1 MLARAKPKQSPLQG
15 AAWPS
20 EPFLVATLPLPP
32 GVNASYK
39 TVNFKVQNGDKKG
52 TWVRR
57 PGATPALEQ
66 FKKDA
71 ENILVYSSSDV
82 TADLDVVEKIKASK
96 KKIPLELF
104 IKFYF
109 KTLWLHDVDGCVKA
123 AMDAVFKYLG
133 LNDNT
138 VVTLFVDKFADR
150 DNPRCEISLSVC
162 LERIEQC

>member
-1 MLARAKPKQSPLQG
+1 MPTRAKPKPSPLQG
-15 AAWPS
+15 VAWPV

-66 FKKDA
+66 FKEDAILSFYTDKHLWNWDAISRIKD
-71 ENILVYSSSDV
+71 
-82 TADLDVVEKIKASK
+82 SK
-96 KKIPLELF
+96 KKVPLAAT
-104 IKFYF
+104 IRFYF
-109 KTLWLHDVDGCVKA
+109 KTLWLHDVDGCIKA
-123 AMDAVFKYLG
+123 AMDAVFKYIG

-138 VVTLFVDKFADR
+138 VVRLKIEKLADR
-150 DNPRCEISLSVC
+150 ENPRCEISLSVC
-162 LERIEQC
+162 LERIGEC